1 MKGLIFKDILCL
13 KKQFIVYCYV
23 LIGTLAVSVM
33 FVLSARFGNLADVN
47 AVMLAENQME
57 PEEIK
62 NMASLALIMFMLL
75 PLAGVGDTLI
85 TYEQDGKAGFY
96 KLASTFPIP
105 LHKRILSRFLSV
117 FAILGI
123 GIIFDMAIAALLSC
137 LTDIMTFSEFMGVIL
152 SAASV
157 LAIDA
162 SLAILYSNLLGYGK
176 STYVQILSLITMI
189 MGYVLIRFEKIKEII
204 TNIVSVNVEDNA
216 ISMDRFWDFMDIIKH
231 KAGILLALALTVMI
245 ISYIITCI
253 MAKRKRGV
261 F

>member
-13 KKQFIVYCYV
+13 KKQLMVYCYV
-23 LIGTLAVSVM
+23 LIGSLAVSVM

-57 PEEIK
+57 PEDIK
-62 NMASLALIMFMLL
+62 NMASFALIMFMLL
-75 PLAGVGDTLI
+75 PLACVGDTLI
-85 TYEQDGKAGFY
+85 TYEQDGKAGFS

-123 GIIFDMAIAALLSC
+123 GIIFDTAIAALLSC

-216 ISMDRFWDFMDIIKH
+216 ISMDRFWDTSLPALWQKESGVCSDGRII
-231 KAGILLALALTVMI
+231 I
-245 ISYIITCI
+245 
-253 MAKRKRGV
+253 
-261 F
+261 

>member
-105 LHKRILSRFLSV
+105 LHKRILSRFRR
-117 FAILGI
+117 
-123 GIIFDMAIAALLSC
+123 C
-137 LTDIMTFSEFMGVIL
+137 RNK
-152 SAASV
+152 
-157 LAIDA
+157 
-162 SLAILYSNLLGYGK
+162 LYRNSSK
-176 STYVQILSLITMI
+176 AKKK
-189 MGYVLIRFEKIKEII
+189 FEKIK
-204 TNIVSVNVEDNA
+204 
-216 ISMDRFWDFMDIIKH
+216 K
-231 KAGILLALALTVMI
+231 
-245 ISYIITCI
+245 
-253 MAKRKRGV
+253 
-261 F
+261 

>member
-1 MKGLIFKDILCL
+1 MKGLIIKDILCL
-13 KKQFIVYCYV
+13 KKQFMVYCYV
-23 LIGTLAVSVM
+23 LIGSLAVSVM
-33 FVLSARFGNLADVN
+33 FVLSAKFGNLADVN

-57 PEEIK
+57 PEDIK
-62 NMASLALIMFMLL
+62 NMASFALIMFMLL

-85 TYEQDGKAGFY
+85 IYEQDGKAGFY

-123 GIIFDMAIAALLSC
+123 GIIFDTAIAALLSC

-162 SLAILYSNLLGYGK
+162 SLAILYSNMLGYGK

-216 ISMDRFWDFMDIIKH
+216 IRKYRFWDFMDIIKH